1 MSTPA
6 SPPIPSRHPAAEEI
20 KFTLPPPEPTGVA
33 SLVVHPLARAGRQFM
48 KSLWRPSTIVY
59 PFKTPFGKTEERLE
73 NPEFRKEVDI
83 RSGVPLGVG
92 EVWDNY
98 RGVHALNVQTC
109 ISCNLCMFSCPDTCI
124 EMVTTETPDGKT
136 KKCPQI
142 DYGKCSFCGF
152 CSDACPEGCLSM
164 TSRYTLTTNDR
175 GHMVYSPKMMYAIYR
190 TKLPMNPIR
199 LARPENEDN
208 ILLDED
214 LCIGC
219 NACARDCPTK
229 CITMIDIPKPSA
241 PKPGEKLPKRIWKEP
256 MVNDE
261 DCVRCGTCISVC
273 PKECLYWG
281 SHG

>member
-1 MSTPA
+1 MAATSAPPPPPTP
-6 SPPIPSRHPAAEEI
+6 PPAAV
-20 KFTLPPPEPTGVA
+20 KKTAPAPGPQGLAG
-33 SLVVHPLARAGRQFM
+33 LVVIPMATAAKQFV

-59 PFKTPFGKTEERLE
+59 PYERLE
-73 NPEFRKEVDI
+73 DPEFRKRVAVQ
-83 RSGVPLGVG
+83 SGRPIGVG

-98 RGVHALNVQTC
+98 RGVHALNIGTC
-109 ISCNLCMFSCPDTCI
+109 ISCNLCAFSCPDVCI
-124 EMVTTETPDGKT
+124 EMVNVDLGNGKS
-136 KKCPQI
+136 KKCPEI

-152 CSDACPEGCLSM
+152 CSDACPEGCLTM
-164 TSRYTLTTNDR
+164 TSNYTITTNHR
-175 GHMVYSPKMMYAIYR
+175 SEMVYSPQRMYSIYQ

-199 LARPENEDN
+199 QERPANEDD
-208 ILLDED
+208 ILLDQD

-229 CITMIDIPKPSA
+229 CITMIDIPKPQ

-256 MVNDE
+256 MVNDA

-281 SHG
+281 AHP